1 MEGKAVFG
9 GGQGKGGEADNKLN
23 IDSIIARLLEGDPL
37 FEPLSMAPIYLLS
50 RSTYGK
56 TIQLLWVQSG
66 PGPILNLTAPL
77 TFKLLKLGHSVKQFK
92 HGQMDFTSCI
102 PGIPGI
108 QHPGNQP

>member
-37 FEPLSMAPIYLLS
+37 FEPLSLAPIYLLS
-50 RSTYGK
+50 LS
-56 TIQLLWVQSG
+56 TIQLFWVQSR

-77 TFKLLKLGHSVKQFK
+77 SFKLLKLGRSV
-92 HGQMDFTSCI
+92 
-102 PGIPGI
+102 
-108 QHPGNQP
+108 